1 MAKQPPQM
9 NIDLNNT
16 ESVEHKNGRI
26 WTQGFLIRK
35 ISKFVAG
42 TDEDAM
48 MPIPIFYD
56 SVSGEILQ
64 ATLPKELRDDQ
75 PKKPLRVVD

>member
-1 MAKQPPQM
+1 MAKQPQM
-9 NIDLNNT
+9 NVDLNNT
-16 ESVEHKNGRI
+16 ESVEHKNGKI
-26 WTQGFLIRK
+26 WTQGFIIRK
-35 ISKFVAG
+35 VSKFVAG

-75 PKKPLRVVD
+75 PEKPLRVVD

>member
-1 MAKQPPQM
+1 MAKQPQM

-16 ESVEHKNGRI
+16 ESVEHKNGKI
-26 WTQGFLIRK
+26 WTPGFLIRK

-75 PKKPLRVVD
+75 PEKPLRVVD

>member
-1 MAKQPPQM
+1 MAKQPQM
-9 NIDLNNT
+9 NVDLNNT
-16 ESVEHKNGRI
+16 ESVEHKNGKI
-26 WTQGFLIRK
+26 WTQGFIIRK

-75 PKKPLRVVD
+75 PKNPLRVVD

>member
-1 MAKQPPQM
+1 MAKQPQM

-16 ESVEHKNGRI
+16 ESVEHKNVKI

-75 PKKPLRVVD
+75 PEKPLRVVD